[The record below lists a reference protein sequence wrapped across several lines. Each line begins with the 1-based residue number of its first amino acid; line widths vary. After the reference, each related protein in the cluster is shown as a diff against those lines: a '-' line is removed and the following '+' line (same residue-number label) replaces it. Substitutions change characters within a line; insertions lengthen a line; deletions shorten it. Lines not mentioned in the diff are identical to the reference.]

1 MHLVTAPWELN
12 LRNME
17 TLLLKEATLLQ
28 DGEYGI
34 IGELLRQQARAVT
47 PKVPPVVDVLLTL
60 YRRQKRLGKNSLSGL
75 SNNTVKV
82 LRQRALF
89 SNQYRPDF
97 PSWVFPHVAAL
108 HEARTAQ
115 FNNCKNSAEYQ
126 QTRSLPD
133 TLRFLQ
139 RWHTKV
145 GGATSPVLHK
155 NGVVWPAW
163 WDDDAKDYICVI
175 GVEYEGDCVLALS
188 YQSTIGGLF

>member
-17 TLLLKEATLLQ
+17 TPLKEATLLQ

-34 IGELLRQQARAVT
+34 IGELLQQQARAVT

-60 YRRQKRLGKNSLSGL
+60 YRRQKRLGKTRCRVFLTTLSKCCDSEL
-75 SNNTVKV
+75 CFRANTARLFQVGFFPML
-82 LRQRALF
+82 LRYTKL
-89 SNQYRPDF
+89 
-97 PSWVFPHVAAL
+97 
-108 HEARTAQ
+108 ETAQ

-126 QTRSLPD
+126 QMRSLPD

-163 WDDDAKDYICVI
+163 W
-175 GVEYEGDCVLALS
+175 GR
-188 YQSTIGGLF
+188 